1 MARRLNWLRRW
12 HRYFQAVCFAEM
24 IDHRF
29 LSDDRLL
36 QQVEYANGVIAD
48 FDLAQ
53 GRFRVQGVPGF
64 TGKWEIPEVIEA
76 P

>member
-12 HRYFQAVCFAEM
+12 HRYFRAVCFSEM
-24 IDHRF
+24 VDHRF
-29 LSDDRLL
+29 LSDDRLM

-53 GRFRVQGVPGF
+53 GRFRVQGAPGF
-64 TGKWEIPEVIEA
+64 TGEWEMPEVIEA